1 MTPSAED
8 PKDTKPEPEGG
19 VQEVGERPEVV
30 SILANG
36 TPRGARG
43 RFLPGVVPTNAIT
56 STTAKDLV
64 ARRWAKAERESREAI
79 KRKALEG
86 GVDGNSAPA
95 AFGAAVGEVY
105 AGALA
110 NAMDRPHDA
119 SRALKFVGQAAGLLR
134 PQERTSNLPTLAV
147 QVNIGAGVE
156 ASWSAGGIVVE
167 GEEG

>member
-8 PKDTKPEPEGG
+8 PKDTEPEPEGG
-19 VQEVGERPEVV
+19 VHEVGDKPEVV

-36 TPRGARG
+36 TPVDAKH
-43 RFLPGVVPTNAIT
+43 RFLPGTIPTNAMT
-56 STTAKDLV
+56 SDRARDL
-64 ARRWAKAERESREAI
+64 ARMRWAKAEKHTREQLVAAVKEH
-79 KRKALEG
+79 
-86 GVDGNSAPA
+86 GVDARSPA
-95 AFGAAVGEVY
+95 EAWGVAAGEV
-105 AGALA
+105 ARGALA

-119 SRALKFVGQAAGLLR
+119 ARALKFVGQAAGLLR

>member
-1 MTPSAED
+1 MTPPTED
-8 PKDTKPEPEGG
+8 PKDSKPDREGG
-19 VQEVGERPEVV
+19 VQDGIERPEVV

-36 TPRGARG
+36 TPRGKGG

-56 STTAKDLV
+56 VATAKDL
-64 ARRWAKAERESREAI
+64 ASRRWAKAEQASRQQLVEAV
-79 KRKALEG
+79 RAH
-86 GVDGNSAPA
+86 GVDGNSPA
-95 AFGAAVGEVY
+95 EAWGVAVGEV
-105 AGALA
+105 ARGALA
-110 NAMDRPHDA
+110 NALDRPHDA

-156 ASWSAGGIVVE
+156 ASWSAGGIVVD

>member
-8 PKDTKPEPEGG
+8 PKDSKPDPEGG
-19 VQEVGERPEVV
+19 VQAVGERPEVV

-36 TPRGARG
+36 TPVDSRH
-43 RFLPGVVPTNAIT
+43 RFLPGTIPTNAIT
-56 STTAKDLV
+56 AATAKDL
-64 ARRWAKAERESREAI
+64 ASRRWAKAEQATRDAI

-86 GVDGNSAPA
+86 GVNGNTAPQ
-95 AFGAAVGEVY
+95 AFGEAVGEVY

-110 NAMDRPHDA
+110 NAMNHPHDA